1 MHYLRIGLL
10 RIFIKGSD
18 KMEAIK
24 AYKLVRRLKNG
35 ELSPLFINKKQRLEV
50 GKVYHSEL
58 HDTKGFK
65 VRQGWHCCA
74 KPKAPH
80 LSDKDRV
87 WVEILIAGVTE
98 HVRPKS
104 QGGLWYTADEMKIL
118 RVLTPSSVFSINY
131 IG

>member
-1 MHYLRIGLL
+1 MQ
-10 RIFIKGSD
+10 
-18 KMEAIK
+18 AIK

-74 KPKAPH
+74 KPEAPH

-98 HVRPKS
+98 HLRPKS
-104 QGGLWYTADEMKIL
+104 QGGLWYTADEMKII

-131 IG
+131 IAGGAS